1 MTHPIDKHRKSGP
14 PHLYKIS
21 LCIIVLGVW
30 VLAVIMCWDVLPPL
44 SRLDS
49 DMFSQPD
56 LALALLLSL
65 AMILG
70 FFTLPSLLASALF
83 AALLFWITRKFPQ
96 RGSQIAVLTCSIF
109 YASGPIIWAATT
121 DKEATNA
128 FGIQFLLIPILSFV
142 CVVAGRAAANS
153 DMGRV

>member
-1 MTHPIDKHRKSGP
+1 MTHPVDKHRKSGP
-14 PHLYKIS
+14 PHLYKVS
-21 LCIIVLGVW
+21 LCVIVLGVW
-30 VLAVIMCWDVLPPL
+30 ILAVIMSWEVLPPL
-44 SRLDS
+44 SQLDS

-65 AMILG
+65 AMVLA
-70 FFTLPSLLASALF
+70 FFALPSLLASAIF
-83 AALLFWITRKFPQ
+83 AALLFWVTRKFPQ

-121 DKEATNA
+121 DTEATNA
-128 FGIQFLLIPILSFV
+128 LGIQFLLIPTLSFV

-153 DMGRV
+153 DMGRI